1 MKNLRFA
8 ATKEDRVA
16 LITGGARGLGRA
28 IALRLA
34 FEGRDIAIVDLREE
48 EAACTVREIEA
59 TGVKAVFEKTD
70 VTDVDAVRACVESV
84 YQQFSRIDILVC
96 SAGILGLEAPFME
109 QSSAQFDQVMRVNV
123 YGTYNAHQATI
134 PYMLEKGW
142 GRCLTISSGARHGS
156 PNQVPYSVSKGAIF
170 SFIRSLGNA
179 YPKQGIFVNGVEP
192 GRALTDMVVPRFSP
206 EHLANPGTPIGR
218 YSDPEEV
225 AEVAEF
231 LCSERNTYTTGSVW
245 SVKGASG

>member
-48 EAACTVREIEA
+48 DAACTVREIEA
-59 TGVKAVFEKTD
+59 TGVKAIFITTD

-96 SAGILGLEAPFME
+96 SAGVLGLEAPFME
-109 QSSAQFDQVMRVNV
+109 QSSAQFDQLMKVNV
-123 YGTYNAHQATI
+123 YGT
-134 PYMLEKGW
+134 
-142 GRCLTISSGARHGS
+142 
-156 PNQVPYSVSKGAIF
+156 
-170 SFIRSLGNA
+170 
-179 YPKQGIFVNGVEP
+179 
-192 GRALTDMVVPRFSP
+192 
-206 EHLANPGTPIGR
+206 
-218 YSDPEEV
+218 
-225 AEVAEF
+225 
-231 LCSERNTYTTGSVW
+231 
-245 SVKGASG
+245 